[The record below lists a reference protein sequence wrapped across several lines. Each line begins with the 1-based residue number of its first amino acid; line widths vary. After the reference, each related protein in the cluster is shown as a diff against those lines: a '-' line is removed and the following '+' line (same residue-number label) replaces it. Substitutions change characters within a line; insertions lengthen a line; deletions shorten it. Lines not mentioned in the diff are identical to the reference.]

1 MNKKSVIPL
10 HVGLILD
17 GNRRWAKQRG
27 LPPYKGHDKG
37 FDVFVEFVPELF
49 GRGVKFVTAYVFSTE
64 NWKRPKDEVSYLM
77 DIFVSLAKT
86 KLKQLGKKNIKVIFL
101 GRRDDLDEQLQS
113 VIQDIE
119 FATKSNTAGTLA
131 LCLNYG
137 GTYEIVDAVQSIIK
151 DKIPRAEVT
160 QETISEYIYAPEM
173 PTLDIIVR
181 TGGQHRLSNF
191 MLWRAR
197 YAEFLF
203 LDKYWP
209 DITVGDV
216 DVILDDFASRSR
228 RFGE

>member
-1 MNKKSVIPL
+1 VNKKTEIPL

-17 GNRRWAKQRG
+17 GNRRWAKAQG
-27 LPPYKGHDKG
+27 LPSYKGHDKG
-37 FDVFVEFVPELF
+37 FDVFVEFVPKLF
-49 GRGVKFVTAYVFSTE
+49 TRGVKFVSAYVFSSE
-64 NWKRPKDEVSYLM
+64 NWKRSEEEVSYLM
-77 DIFVSLAKT
+77 NLFIKLARG
-86 KLKQLGKKNIKVIFL
+86 KLKQLENKDIKIIFL
-101 GRRDDLDEQLQS
+101 GRRDDLSQELQAAMSDVEQ
-113 VIQDIE
+113 IT
-119 FATKSNTAGTLA
+119 ATNKSGTLA

-137 GTYEIVDAVQSIIK
+137 GTYEIEDALKSLIESK
-151 DKIPRAEVT
+151 TPANKVT
-160 QETISEYIYAPEM
+160 QDVISEHMYAPEI

-209 DITVGDV
+209 DVTGDDV
-216 DVILDDFASRSR
+216 DVILNDFASRSR